1 MSEIYLYDSL
11 SNKKKKFEPIDQNHV
26 RIYACGPTVYN
37 YAHIGNA
44 RMAVVF
50 DSFVRL
56 LRNKYPNVTYVSNIT
71 DIDDKIIEA
80 ANESNIPINE
90 LTKKYTDI
98 YNADMSYLNVLH
110 PDIQPKAT
118 EYVEDMIYFIDK
130 LIQKDKAYEKDG
142 HVFFHVPS
150 HEGYGKLSNR
160 EIDQQLAGSR
170 VQVSDIKKNQQDFVL
185 WKPSSKS
192 QPGWESPWG
201 VGRPG
206 WHTECCVMSEVNLK
220 IPFDIH
226 GGGQDLL
233 FPHHENEI
241 AQSCASVN
249 SDNPEDYAK
258 YWIHNGFVTIDGE
271 KMSKSLGNFRLVG
284 DLLEIYPGEVLR
296 YAILTA
302 QYRSEQN
309 FDYTILD
316 AAENSLNSLYRYLR
330 AAENIEIPVSN
341 EVASCRGVD
350 ALLDDLNTP
359 LALSELHRIAKQ
371 MHSSS
376 GTDQQILKAQVMNL
390 SGLMGLLQQQPEDW
404 FHNNSGNRVLT
415 DRQIENAI
423 DERKQAKLAG
433 DYATA
438 DIISYNGDEQVKVGR
453 EFLFSKHKSNRNDS
467 GQ

>member
-56 LRNKYPNVTYVSNIT
+56 LRNKYPKVTYVSNIT

-118 EYVEDMIYFIDK
+118 EYVEDMVNFIDK

-201 VGRPG
+201 IGRPG

-271 KMSKSLGNFRLVG
+271 KMSKSLNNIILLN
-284 DLLEIYPGEVLR
+284 DLLKEHDGETIRLALLSSHYRKSLDWNENVIKQSKVLLDKVYDFLDTCDDNPDGEIDESLIENFSNDLDIPKVLTSINELLKNKDSSNPQTIR
-296 YAILTA
+296 QSLLFAGSILGVFNKEP
-302 QYRSEQN
+302 SEWNKQ
-309 FDYTILD
+309 
-316 AAENSLNSLYRYLR
+316 
-330 AAENIEIPVSN
+330 IEISN
-341 EVASCRGVD
+341 SEIAEIDKLIIQRKALKENKDFAGAD
-350 ALLDDLNTP
+350 AIRDSLLEKGIELID
-359 LALSELHRIAKQ
+359 SED
-371 MHSSS
+371 
-376 GTDQQILKAQVMNL
+376 GTTWK
-390 SGLMGLLQQQPEDW
+390 
-404 FHNNSGNRVLT
+404 
-415 DRQIENAI
+415 
-423 DERKQAKLAG
+423 
-433 DYATA
+433 
-438 DIISYNGDEQVKVGR
+438 
-453 EFLFSKHKSNRNDS
+453 SKS
-467 GQ
+467 

>member
-1 MSEIYLYDSL
+1 MDEIYLYDSL
-11 SNKKKKFEPIDQNHV
+11 SNKKRKFEPIDQNHI

-98 YNADMSYLNVLH
+98 YNADMSLLNVLH

-118 EYVEDMIYFIDK
+118 EYVEDMVKFIEK

-150 HEGYGKLSNR
+150 YEAYGKLSNR
-160 EIDQQLAGSR
+160 DIDQQLAGSR

-201 VGRPG
+201 IGRPG

-241 AQSCASVN
+241 AQSCASAN

-271 KMSKSLGNFRLVG
+271 KMSKSLNNIILLN
-284 DLLEIYPGEVLR
+284 DLLKEHDGE
-296 YAILTA
+296 
-302 QYRSEQN
+302 
-309 FDYTILD
+309 TIRL
-316 AAENSLNSLYRYLR
+316 
-330 AAENIEIPVSN
+330 
-341 EVASCRGVD
+341 
-350 ALLDDLNTP
+350 ALLSSHYRKSLDWNENVIKQSKVLLDKVYDFLNACDD
-359 LALSELHRIAKQ
+359 
-371 MHSSS
+371 
-376 GTDQQILKAQVMNL
+376 D
-390 SGLMGLLQQQPEDW
+390 PEGEIDKRLIEN
-404 FHNNSGNRVLT
+404 FSNDLDIPKVLT
-415 DRQIENAI
+415 SINELLKNRNSSNTRTIKQSLLFAGGILGVFNKKPSEWNKQTEISDIELEEIEKLIN
-423 DERKQAKLAG
+423 ERKIHKENK
-433 DYATA
+433 DFSSA
-438 DIISYNGDEQVKVGR
+438 DAIRDSLLEKGIELIDNEDGTTWK
-453 EFLFSKHKSNRNDS
+453 SKN
-467 GQ
+467 